1 MTPNKEAPGSTHGGG
16 LCSEWVEV
24 ESSDER
30 EPSIFHV
37 GNADGEEST
46 ANRRR
51 KPRPF
56 QYPGKAKVDRWKAM
70 VDSNKRL

>member
-1 MTPNKEAPGSTHGGG
+1 MTPNKEAPGTTRGGE
-16 LCSEWVEV
+16 LSSEWVEV
-24 ESSDER
+24 DSADER

-37 GNADGEEST
+37 GNADGEESST
-46 ANRRR
+46 SEQK

-70 VDSNKRL
+70 IDSNKRM